1 MDERLYPYMIFLPIK
16 RKQKVLQAIFGSKVP
31 IDILKFSINQGIS
44 EKIYQKD
51 LINKFSYSNKTIIK
65 HLKVLTDLGIVQEE
79 MEKTESGGRLVWV
92 KYYLLSI
99 LGKWFALLLTKEE
112 ALPKDE
118 KVEIICTIFQFYIRW
133 MKELSEKL
141 GINKGVLDNIFTK
154 EMK

>member
-51 LINKFSYSNKTIIK
+51 LIKQFDYSNKTIIK
-65 HLKVLTDLGIVQEE
+65 HLKELTSLGIVQEE

-92 KYYLLSI
+92 KYYLLSN
-99 LGKWFALLLTKEE
+99 LGKWFALLLTNEE

-118 KVEIICTIFQFYIRW
+118 KIEIICSIFQSYLKW
-133 MKELSEKL
+133 MTELSKKL
-141 GINKGVLDNIFTK
+141 GINKSVLDNIFTK
-154 EMK
+154 EIK